1 VFYNSG
7 PKLST
12 GVGQQSG
19 WNLNKIGI
27 GRFVA
32 FAVLIGLV
40 LIRIADPT
48 PVKVSRAQ
56 SFDVYQRFK
65 PRIYQPQPVTILD
78 IDEESIRKLGQWP
91 WPRNRLAQLV
101 EKLKQSGAGVVGFDI
116 VFAEADRLSPDQV
129 AADNDGLSAEIK
141 QALTSLPSNDLVFAN
156 SIKQFRVVL
165 GQTSVRS
172 QKDIDETAS
181 TELKDMP
188 HAFLGEDPRPYLPNY
203 PAIVQNLPELEQS
216 AVGRGVFTV
225 LPDADGVFRQVP
237 LLFQID
243 GKLRLSLSV
252 ELLRIA
258 FGARAF
264 AVKSDEAGVNAIK
277 IGRHLIATDRTATVW
292 PYFTPTVPSRF
303 VSAVDVLEGKIDP
316 NRLRGHLVLVGT
328 SAIGLED
335 FRATPM
341 GTLMAGV
348 EIHAQVIENI
358 LTKQMLVRPNY
369 AIAVELLTI
378 LVVGLIA
385 IAVVPFLSASWAFL
399 FAALIAVSYVGGS
412 YWAFSQYRLLIDP
425 VFPSITVIVTFII
438 LATFNYLRE
447 EKKRR
452 EIRSAFGQYVS
463 PELVS
468 ELAEGSEG
476 PALGGE
482 TRELSILF
490 SDVRG
495 FTAISES
502 FKSNPQGLTELMN
515 EFLTV
520 LSNAILKYNGTI
532 DKFMG
537 DAVMAFWNAPVPH
550 EQHAR
555 SACKAALD
563 MLHDVGELNRKKA
576 EEHAALADDEER
588 VPLHQIN
595 IGIGINSGDCVVGNM
610 GSDLRFDYTCLGD
623 PVNLASR
630 LEGQSKAYGVLIILG
645 QATAIQVNEDMATLE
660 IDRLRVKGKQEPE
673 TIFGLFGDSELMA
686 SEGFQELQKQNVSML
701 AAYRK
706 QDWET
711 VLALLELM
719 KEQADLLNIDLDTYL
734 FMYETRVMEF
744 QQNPPGR
751 DWDGVYVATSK

>member
-1 VFYNSG
+1 MKKFG
-7 PKLST
+7 M
-12 GVGQQSG
+12 
-19 WNLNKIGI
+19 
-27 GRFVA
+27 GRLVA
-32 FAVLIGLV
+32 LAVLIGLV
-40 LIRIADPT
+40 MIRIADPT
-48 PVKVSRAQ
+48 PVKISRAQ
-56 SFDVYQRFK
+56 SFDTYQRIK
-65 PRIYQPQPVTILD
+65 PRVYSPQPVAILD
-78 IDEESIRKLGQWP
+78 INEESIRKLGQWP
-91 WPRNRLAQLV
+91 WPRTRLAKLV
-101 EKLKQSGAGVVGFDI
+101 EKLMKAGAVVVGFDI
-116 VFAEADRLSPDQV
+116 VFAEADRLSPDKI
-129 AADNDGLSAEIK
+129 AADNEALSADIK
-141 QALTSLPSNDLVFAN
+141 QALASLPSNDLVFADM
-156 SIKQFRVVL
+156 IKRSRVVM

-172 QKDIDETAS
+172 LSDVDENS
-181 TELKDMP
+181 NVEIKDMP

-216 AVGRGVFTV
+216 AMGRGVFTV
-225 LPDADGVFRQVP
+225 LPDEDGVFRHVP

-243 GKLRLSLSV
+243 GKLRLSLSA

-258 FGARAF
+258 TGGRAF
-264 AVKSDEAGVNAIK
+264 AVRTDEAGVNAIK
-277 IGRHLIATDRTATVW
+277 IGRTLINTDRTASVW

-303 VSAVDVLEGKIDP
+303 VSAVDVLEDKVDP
-316 NRLRGHLVLVGT
+316 RLLQGRLFLVGT

-341 GTLMAGV
+341 GSLMAGV

-358 LTKQMLVRPNY
+358 LTNQMLVRPNY

-385 IAVVPFLSASWAFL
+385 IAAVPFLSASWAAL
-399 FAALIAVSYVGGS
+399 FAILVVLTYVGSS
-412 YWAFSQYRLLIDP
+412 YYAFSTYRLLIDP
-425 VFPSITVIVTFII
+425 VFPSVTVIVIFII

-463 PELVS
+463 PDLVS
-468 ELAEGSEG
+468 ELADSPEGLT
-476 PALGGE
+476 LGGE

-502 FKSNPQGLTELMN
+502 FKTNPQGLTILMN

-520 LSNAILKYNGTI
+520 LSNAILHHNGTI

-555 SACKAALD
+555 SSCLAAIK
-563 MLHDVGELNRKKA
+563 MLHDVDELNKEKKEA
-576 EEHAALADDEER
+576 WEALQNDPDQG
-588 VPLHQIN
+588 PLHQIN

-610 GSDLRFDYTCLGD
+610 GSELRFDYTCLGD

-630 LEGQSKAYGVLIILG
+630 LEGQSKPYGVLIILG
-645 QATAIQVNEDMATLE
+645 QNTAAYVDEELATLE
-660 IDRLRVKGKQEPE
+660 IDQLRVKGKQEPE
-673 TIFGLFGDSELMA
+673 TVFGLFGDETMLA
-686 SEGFQELQKQNVSML
+686 NPDFLELQKQNNSML

-711 VLALLELM
+711 VEAMIELM
-719 KEQADLLNIDLDTYL
+719 KDQSDKVDIDLDIYL
-734 FMYETRVMEF
+734 FMYETRVLEF
-744 QQNPPGR
+744 RENPPGR